1 MVKNLIL
8 FTDGSSTVF
17 KDKKNLKYGGVGV
30 FISKCSKYNL
40 SKQLVGSNVT
50 NQICELQAC
59 IDGIL
64 IFEKMRDS
72 NKKIKEWNVTIYSD
86 SMYTI
91 KSVTEWAFKWKEN
104 NWRKSDNK
112 KIANLDL
119 IKKLFN
125 LTNKNNIKYIHVR
138 SHQKEPLDKKSKE
151 WKLWYGNDM
160 ADKLA
165 NDGMK
170 KSQKNF
176 SK

>member
-30 FISKCSKYNL
+30 FISKYSKYNI
-40 SKQLVGSNVT
+40 SKPLVGNNVT

-59 IDGIL
+59 IDAIL
-64 IFEKMRDS
+64 IFEKMKET
-72 NKKIKEWNVTIYSD
+72 NNKIKDWNVTIYSD

-91 KSVTEWAFKWKEN
+91 KSASEWAFKWEKN
-104 NWRKSDNK
+104 NWKKSDNK
-112 KIANLDL
+112 KIANLEL
-119 IKKLFN
+119 IKTLFK
-125 LTNKNNIKYIHVR
+125 LTNKNKIKYIHVR
-138 SHQKEPLDKKSKE
+138 SHQKEPSNKDSKE

-165 NDGMK
+165 NNGMK
-170 KSQKNF
+170 KSKKNYD
-176 SK
+176 K